1 MTVEDT
7 LLAKEHIETPPT
19 NPPSMP
25 DGYWLGPAHEGMVSR
40 ALYDHAVAVA
50 HSWKREAE
58 RLRIIL
64 EGK

>member
-1 MTVEDT
+1 MSVDDT
-7 LLAKEHIETPPT
+7 LLAKEHVEAPAANPT
-19 NPPSMP
+19 SMP
-25 DGYWLGPAHEGMVSR
+25 DGYWLGPARQGMVSR